1 MNKLIKEMQNI
12 LEVLRDRHH
21 VCGLKLSFED
31 EGALLPDA
39 QRFVS
44 MADRLGLPVSL
55 KIGGC
60 EAKKDIHDARML
72 GVKKLV
78 APMIESSYALKK
90 FIQSAQSV
98 YSDDEMRDTQFMINI
113 ETITGYNALEEI
125 LTRAE
130 ADFLSGVVVGRVDML
145 GSLGLSRDDL
155 HCETITGILNDVAA
169 KLRARN
175 IPMLVG
181 GALSSNSI
189 PFLQTL
195 PEDTLKHIETRNVIF
210 DAQAALHDPEVHK
223 GLVLA
228 VGFELKWMQSKA
240 LFYGRLSTQEASR
253 IQMIEVRY
261 NYLCKRHGIK
271 DIL

>member
-1 MNKLIKEMQNI
+1 MNKIIAEMKNI
-12 LEVLRDRHH
+12 LAVLKEKHH

-39 QRFVS
+39 ERFAS
-44 MADRLGLPVSL
+44 IADSVGLPISL

-72 GVKKLV
+72 GVKKIV
-78 APMIESSYALKK
+78 APMIESAYALKK
-90 FIQSAQSV
+90 FIQSAQTV
-98 YSDDEMRDTQFMINI
+98 YTDDEMRDTQFMINI
-113 ETITGYNALEEI
+113 ETINGYNALDEI

-130 ADFLSGVVVGRVDML
+130 ADFLSGIVIGRVDML

-155 HCETITGILNDVAA
+155 HCERITNILNDVAA
-169 KLRARN
+169 KLQARR

-210 DAQAALHDPEVHK
+210 DAQPALHSPDIHK
-223 GLVLA
+223 ALVLA
-228 VGFELKWMQSKA
+228 VGFELKWMQSKS
-240 LFYGRLSTQEASR
+240 LFYGRLATQEASR
-253 IQMIEVRY
+253 IQMIETRY
-261 NYLCKRHGIK
+261 NYLRQRHGVK
-271 DIL
+271 DIF

>member
-1 MNKLIKEMQNI
+1 MNKLINEMQQI
-12 LEVLRDRHH
+12 LTVLKDRYH

-44 MADRLGLPVSL
+44 LADRSGLPVSL

-72 GVKKLV
+72 GVKKIV
-78 APMIESSYALKK
+78 APMIESAYALKK
-90 FIQSAQSV
+90 FIQSVQSV
-98 YSDDEMRDTQFMINI
+98 YSDSEMQDVHFMINI
-113 ETITGYNALEEI
+113 ETITGYSALDEI

-130 ADFLSGVVVGRVDML
+130 ADFLSGVVIGRVDML
-145 GSLGLSRDDL
+145 GSMGLSRDDL
-155 HCETITGILNDVAA
+155 HCDKMKDILNDVAA
-169 KLRARN
+169 KLQARH

-240 LFYGRLSTQEASR
+240 MFYGKLSTHEASR
-253 IQMIEVRY
+253 IQMIETRY
-261 NYLCKRHGIK
+261 NYLRQRHGVK